1 MSNKNEM
8 STEHILAMMKSHFG
22 NAAKSYWVYA
32 DELCPCCQIQ
42 KIDEFFVKGVRS
54 ISINGFMYREKG
66 VLIGYFL
73 CGECA
78 KKIHA
83 LTVYK
88 KSPLHV
94 AIEENLVKAYDCYLA
109 SLDA

>member
-1 MSNKNEM
+1 MS
-8 STEHILAMMKSHFG
+8 KSPEEFVESITKTMQAHYG
-22 NAAKSYWVYA
+22 SAAKTYWVYFN
-32 DELCPCCQIQ
+32 DLCPCCQVH
-42 KIDEFFVKGVRS
+42 KIDEFILKGERAV
-54 ISINGFMYREKG
+54 SINGFMYREKS

-83 LTVYK
+83 LTVYQ

-94 AIEENLVKAYDCYLA
+94 AIEENLIKGLSAPSGLT
-109 SLDA
+109 